1 MREADYLSSRE
12 VPKEEAMHIIQI
24 KRYQS
29 PTGEMLIGTFE
40 NRVYLCDWTKGRRR
54 ESNDRRIQKT
64 LNAIYQEEDTEL
76 AQQVIQ
82 QLNEYFAGSRQ
93 QGDRQ
98 SQSHKSR
105 RLRQR
110 FQSHFHTDPM
120 PPSHRQ
126 QSQISRLWRRNRD
139 QTLLTGAGATQY
151 HHQRQT
157 NCFSAVITTGSLGV
171 NNTYY

>member
-1 MREADYLSSRE
+1 MNTSQAQDNSSTCHCFLPAPRFRTGFGKRSRLFPTE
-12 VPKEEAMHIIQI
+12 RPALTRSWPRRSAIPK
-24 KRYQS
+24 
-29 PTGEMLIGTFE
+29 P
-40 NRVYLCDWTKGRRR
+40 
-54 ESNDRRIQKT
+54 
-64 LNAIYQEEDTEL
+64 QEPSRG
-76 AQQVIQ
+76 
-82 QLNEYFAGSRQ
+82 AGP
-93 QGDRQ
+93 GDRQ

-139 QTLLTGAGATQY
+139 QTLLAGAGATQY

-157 NCFSAVITTGSLGV
+157 DRFSAVITTGSLGV
-171 NNTYY
+171 NNTCYKHLTMPIIKH

>member
-40 NRVYLCDWTKGRRR
+40 NRVCLCDWTKGRRR

-93 QGDRQ
+93 QFDLPLLLSGTPFQNRVWQVLLTIPYGKTSGDRQ

-126 QSQISRLWRRNRD
+126 RP
-139 QTLLTGAGATQY
+139 
-151 HHQRQT
+151 
-157 NCFSAVITTGSLGV
+157 
-171 NNTYY
+171 